1 MAVRVS
7 AYGGFEDERTKH
19 LELIQGVVA
28 RLANEAGLVR
38 GVAITVAAA
47 FFGFAA
53 KSTSWRIAAVGPL
66 SVVVFWD
73 LDVCPSAMISPG
85 QVASG
90 NAR

>member
-1 MAVRVS
+1 MS
-7 AYGGFEDERTKH
+7 AYGGFEDERIKH

-53 KSTSWRIAAVGPL
+53 KSTSWRIAAVGLL
-66 SVVVFWD
+66 SVGVFWG
-73 LDVCPSAMISPG
+73 LHVYPSAMIAPG
-85 QVASG
+85 EVACG
-90 NAR
+90 LAR